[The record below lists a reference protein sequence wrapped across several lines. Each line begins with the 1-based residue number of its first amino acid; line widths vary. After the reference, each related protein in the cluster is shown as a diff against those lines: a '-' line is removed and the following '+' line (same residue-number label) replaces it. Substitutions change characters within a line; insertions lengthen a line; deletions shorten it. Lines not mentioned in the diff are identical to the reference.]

1 MIETIHV
8 GDLVRVKDWDAIK
21 REFGAHKDTFGG
33 NVNVIAHTW
42 FSFTSVM
49 ADELCG
55 KTFTVTDISPNGEV
69 KGHDTGWALGSDVLE
84 LINLA
89 SDEDN
94 PQQSEALTRFLEN
107 IKVK

>member
-1 MIETIHV
+1 MTETIHV

-21 REFGAHKDTFGG
+21 REFGVHKNIFDGI
-33 NVNVIAHTW
+33 VIAHTW

-49 ADELCG
+49 ANELCG
-55 KTFTVTDISPNGEV
+55 KMFTVTDISLNGEV
-69 KGHDTGWALGSDVLE
+69 KGHGTGWALGSDVLE
-84 LINLA
+84 LINLS

-94 PQQSEALTRFLEN
+94 LQQSEALTRFLEN